1 MSSTILVVDDEAR
14 FREILGLALQRAGH
28 RVLAA
33 GDGRA
38 ALALLE
44 TETVDVGTTSCSMV
58 LMTAFLLH
66 RSHPE
71 AQAPNCLPVC
81 ARQAMPHFS
90 QSLS

>member
-44 TETVDVGTTSCSMV
+44 TETVDVVMSDLRMPQMDGRSLLSAVKQRWPNVPVIRVET
-58 LMTAFLLH
+58 LQTA
-66 RSHPE
+66 P
-71 AQAPNCLPVC
+71 
-81 ARQAMPHFS
+81 
-90 QSLS
+90 